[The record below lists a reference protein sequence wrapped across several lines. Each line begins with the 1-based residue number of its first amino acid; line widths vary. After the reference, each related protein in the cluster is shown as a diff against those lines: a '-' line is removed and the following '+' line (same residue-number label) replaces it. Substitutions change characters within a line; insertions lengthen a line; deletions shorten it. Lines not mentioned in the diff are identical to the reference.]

1 MDNTTIQ
8 KLKDAISKSENIGV
22 VVGKEPT
29 LDQMAAALSLYL
41 FLKDIRKNVTIAAPE
56 DPIVEISSLVG
67 IDKVQHVLGGESG
80 DLVVSFPYQEEGEIE
95 KVSYTIENGY
105 LNIIVKA
112 GEKGLS
118 FDEKDVKFNKGSG
131 QVDLLFVIGTSDLSE
146 IEDVIGSE
154 KIRDTK
160 IINIDNNENNQGFGD
175 IVIVS
180 SKYSSVSEQ
189 IGDLGLTLGFHADR
203 DTAQNILNGIISATK
218 NFQNPNT
225 SPLAFEIVGE
235 MMKIGAARTR
245 SVSDRT
251 GFRPQVTNEERP
263 QEQRFATGR
272 DRQQDENRSVNDDK
286 PQREER
292 TRESKGF
299 KSREDKVREELQ
311 QKDQQSDDK
320 TPSDWLAPKVYKGSS
335 EV

>member
-8 KLKDAISKSENIGV
+8 KLKDAIAKSENIGV

-41 FLKDIRKNVTIAAPE
+41 LLKDVRKMVTIAAPE

-67 IDKVQHVLGGESG
+67 IDKVQRVLGGESG
-80 DLVVSFPYQEEGEIE
+80 DLVVSFPYLEEGEIE

-118 FDEKDVKFNKGSG
+118 FDEKDVKFAKGSG
-131 QVDLLFVIGTSDLSE
+131 QVDLLFVIGTSSLSE
-146 IEDVIGSE
+146 ISEVIDSE
-154 KIRDTK
+154 KNRDAK
-160 IINIDNNENNQGFGD
+160 IVNIDNKENNQGFGD

-180 SKYSSVSEQ
+180 PEYSSVSEQ
-189 IGDLGLTLGFHADR
+189 IGDLGLTLGFHPDR
-203 DTAQNILNGIISATK
+203 DAAQNILNGIISATK

-225 SPLAFEIVGE
+225 TPLAFEIVGE
-235 MMKIGAARTR
+235 MMKIGAVRTR
-245 SVSDRT
+245 SVSDKT
-251 GFRPQVTNEERP
+251 GYRPQASNEQRP
-263 QEQRFATGR
+263 QEQRFDTRR
-272 DRQQDENRSVNDDK
+272 DQQMDDNRPAIEDK
-286 PQREER
+286 PQREEKP
-292 TRESKGF
+292 REHRGF

-311 QKDQQSDDK
+311 QKDQQQDDK
-320 TPSDWLAPKVYKGSS
+320 TPSDWLSPKVYKGSS